1 MPVKHIRGVDLA
13 YEVVGDAGPWVVLTP
28 GGRRGIDAER
38 ALGTLI
44 ADAGFRVLLHDR
56 RNIGASGVALVGD
69 NESLEQAQDIQAL
82 LQTLGI
88 GPAYVAGCSSG
99 ARMSLLLARH
109 HPDAVRALLL
119 WRVTGG
125 PYAAKRLAWNYYEQF
140 IEAAGQG
147 GIDAVCQ
154 TEHFAAMIQANP
166 VNRETL
172 QRMGTET
179 FVAGMRRWLAGFIKD
194 SGHPVAGI
202 TPAEMRAMAV
212 PAIVIP
218 GNDRVHPRA
227 PGQAAHR
234 LLPNSRYVEIISND
248 VDVDVDFPG
257 WEAKTGTLAA
267 AFIDFLRERE
277 QAQVR

>member
-1 MPVKHIRGVDLA
+1 MPVKQIRGVDLV
-13 YEVVGDAGPWVVLTP
+13 YEQVGDAGPWVVVTP
-28 GGRRGIDAER
+28 GGRRGKESER

-44 ADAGFRVLLHDR
+44 AEAGFRVLLHDR
-56 RNIGASGVALVGD
+56 RNIGASGIALDGD
-69 NESLEQAQDIQAL
+69 NESLEQAEDMLAL
-82 LQTLGI
+82 LQALDI
-88 GPAYVAGCSSG
+88 GPAYIAGCSSG

-109 HPDAVRALLL
+109 HPESVRALLL

-140 IEAAGQG
+140 IEAAAKG

-166 VNRETL
+166 VNRETM
-172 QRMGTET
+172 QRMGTAT
-179 FVAGMRRWLAGFIKD
+179 FVAGMQRWLAGFNKD
-194 SGHPVAGI
+194 SRHPVAGI
-202 TPAEMRAMAV
+202 TRAEMRVMST
-212 PAIVIP
+212 PALIIP

-234 LLPNSRYVEIISND
+234 LLANSRCVEVMSND

-277 QAQVR
+277 RA

>member
-1 MPVKHIRGVDLA
+1 MPVKHIRGVDLV
-13 YEVVGDAGPWVVLTP
+13 YEIVGDAGPWVVVTP
-28 GGRRGIDAER
+28 GGRRGKDSER
-38 ALGTLI
+38 VLGTLI
-44 ADAGFRVLLHDR
+44 AEAGFRVLLHDR
-56 RNIGASGVALVGD
+56 RLIGASGIAFAGD
-69 NESLEQAQDIQAL
+69 NESLEQAEDMQAL
-82 LQTLGI
+82 LQALGI
-88 GPAYVAGCSSG
+88 GPAYIAGCSSG

-140 IEAAGQG
+140 IEAAGKG

-172 QRMGTET
+172 QGMGTET
-179 FVAGMRRWLAGFIKD
+179 FVAGMQRWLAGFTKD

-202 TPAEMRAMAV
+202 TPVEMRAMTM
-212 PAIVIP
+212 PALIIP

-234 LLPNSRYVEIISND
+234 LLRTSRYLEIMSND
-248 VDVDVDFPG
+248 VDVDVDFAG
-257 WEAKTGTLAA
+257 WEARTGTLAA

-277 QAQVR
+277 RA